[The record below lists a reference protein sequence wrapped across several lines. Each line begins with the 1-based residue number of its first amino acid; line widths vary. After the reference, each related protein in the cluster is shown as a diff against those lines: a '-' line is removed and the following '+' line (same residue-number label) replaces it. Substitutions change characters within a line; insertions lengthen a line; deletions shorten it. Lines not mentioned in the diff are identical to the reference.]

1 MGALRHLPERLIAEV
16 QRSGLEP
23 RPRDA
28 LTREEVFK
36 ERILEGPAR
45 IYAISRIDRVDQVE
59 LNGVPLGQKTPKYR
73 CVDWNAGVLHARD
86 TAAA

>member
-1 MGALRHLPERLIAEV
+1 MPLRHLPERLITEV

-36 ERILEGPAR
+36 ERILKVPPA
-45 IYAISRIDRVDQVE
+45 Y
-59 LNGVPLGQKTPKYR
+59 TPYR
-73 CVDWNAGVLHARD
+73 GLIASIRFSLMASHWARRRPSIGASTGMPACSMLD